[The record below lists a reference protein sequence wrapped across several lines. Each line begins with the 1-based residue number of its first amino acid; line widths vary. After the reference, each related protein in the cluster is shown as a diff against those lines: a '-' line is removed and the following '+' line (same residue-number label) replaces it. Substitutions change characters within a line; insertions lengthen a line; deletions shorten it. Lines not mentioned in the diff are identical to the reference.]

1 MEAATIDEQE
11 TIVPEYH
18 GPTSSEFTFEVAN
31 ESLNELRVECS
42 ASNSNQAVECL
53 PIPRSVQSLTADKT
67 LLRRLLARNPL
78 WTVARSD
85 ALRYLDLYYNTVG
98 AMYPVTDSFR
108 LASKLQLLYDSID
121 VAKARRYQGV
131 GNLVEMMLSMD
142 TEIVKI
148 QVAVGM
154 VTELGAAGTDI
165 ARGLVQS
172 VIDSSDDSL
181 MNLEGLSGVQVLVS
195 IVSA

>member
-1 MEAATIDEQE
+1 VEEVGCID
-11 TIVPEYH
+11 
-18 GPTSSEFTFEVAN
+18 
-31 ESLNELRVECS
+31 R
-42 ASNSNQAVECL
+42 QADV
-53 PIPRSVQSLTADKT
+53 VG
-67 LLRRLLARNPL
+67 RR
-78 WTVARSD
+78 
-85 ALRYLDLYYNTVG
+85 
-98 AMYPVTDSFR
+98 PVTVVDACR
-108 LASKLQLLYDSID
+108 IAVGEEQRVD